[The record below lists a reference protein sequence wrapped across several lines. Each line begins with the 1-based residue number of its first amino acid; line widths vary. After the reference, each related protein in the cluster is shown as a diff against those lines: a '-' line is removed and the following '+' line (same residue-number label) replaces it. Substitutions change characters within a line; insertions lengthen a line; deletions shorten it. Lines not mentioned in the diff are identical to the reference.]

1 MVSVLSRV
9 APKEVPPTLEQ
20 FQGWWEQA
28 YCRYEQIRRVL
39 LLVEKRQRLVQRE
52 SRWNIG
58 GGGDINGKVLF
69 SPLILD
75 ASIMSSDAN

>member
-39 LLVEKRQRLVQRE
+39 LLVKTRRRPVRRE
-52 SRWNIG
+52 SRWNNG
-58 GGGDINGKVLF
+58 SLGDINGTVLF
-69 SPLILD
+69 SPNPGFQNYFLGR
-75 ASIMSSDAN
+75 